1 MEVVRKYVDASSL
14 MTIMKLPDNF
24 KNQKLEVIILP
35 TEEKESVEKKENVK
49 DIVQS
54 LVGAIPYTN
63 KTLSEL
69 RDERLRKYEITD
81 WYEYFVRCPFEKRTI
96 LLQGGRSTG
105 IGPVW

>member
-1 MEVVRKYVDASSL
+1 MNTSILYLEKSNDSEIHEEIHMEVVRKYVDASSL

-24 KNQKLEVIILP
+24 KNKKLEVIILP

-54 LVGAIPYTN
+54 LVGAIPYTD

-69 RDERLRKYEITD
+69 RDK
-81 WYEYFVRCPFEKRTI
+81 
-96 LLQGGRSTG
+96 
-105 IGPVW
+105 

>member
-14 MTIMKLPDNF
+14 MTI

-81 WYEYFVRCPFEKRTI
+81 
-96 LLQGGRSTG
+96 
-105 IGPVW
+105 